1 MEPSY
6 ANRFVGFIEHQFFD
20 QYVGPKPELYRRYI
34 DDCIGTTSSIS
45 SL

>member
-6 ANRFVGFIEHQFFD
+6 ANRFVGFIEHQFFN

-34 DDCIGTTSSIS
+34 GTTSSTS